1 LKTAMHASRPI
12 DLSDYTL
19 AELKGLLFDV
29 GNAIRERERERVA
42 AARGHAQAL
51 ARAVG
56 LSLDEALDPGAR
68 RRAKE

>member
-1 LKTAMHASRPI
+1 MTTI

-29 GNAIRERERERVA
+29 GNAIRTREHERVA
-42 AARGHAQAL
+42 AARRHAQEI

-56 LSLDEALDPGAR
+56 LSLDDLVDAAVR
-68 RRAKE
+68 RGTTGDKPA

>member
-1 LKTAMHASRPI
+1 MTTI

-29 GNAIRERERERVA
+29 ANAIRAREHERVA
-42 AARGHAQAL
+42 AARAHAQAI

-56 LSLDEALDPGAR
+56 LSLEDMVDRKADDTP
-68 RRAKE
+68 

>member
-1 LKTAMHASRPI
+1 MATF

-29 GNAIRERERERVA
+29 GNAIRAREQERVA
-42 AARGHAQAL
+42 AARAHAQAI

-56 LSLDEALDPGAR
+56 LSLDDLVDASVR
-68 RRAKE
+68 RGTTGDEPA

>member
-1 LKTAMHASRPI
+1 MTRI

-29 GNAIRERERERVA
+29 GNAIRTREREQVA
-42 AARGHAQAL
+42 AARGKAQAI

-56 LSLDEALDPGAR
+56 LSLDDMLD
-68 RRAKE
+68 KEVRQRSKES